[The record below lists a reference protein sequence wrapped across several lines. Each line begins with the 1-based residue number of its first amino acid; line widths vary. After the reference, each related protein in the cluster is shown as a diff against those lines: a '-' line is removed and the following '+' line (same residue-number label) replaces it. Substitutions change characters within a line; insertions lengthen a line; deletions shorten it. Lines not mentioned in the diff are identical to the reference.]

1 MKSFG
6 GHIVY
11 LNEVL
16 IFSSFES
23 NLHDFLKD
31 AVYYVGTGYGKS
43 NILPTRAHFLFF
55 RDLKLFE
62 GRLLV

>member
-1 MKSFG
+1 MKSFD
-6 GHIVY
+6 GHTVY

-23 NLHDFLKD
+23 NLHDFLKGALYCD
-31 AVYYVGTGYGKS
+31 GTGYGKS

-62 GRLLV
+62 RRLLV